1 MAYASLTKRKTINTM
16 NTMAYAS
23 FIIKDNLYNL
33 NNWLTRIRW
42 YQRSWASRY
51 DAKPLSFLVPVSMRI
66 KFLLLMLFKVV
77 IVV

>member
-1 MAYASLTKRKTINTM
+1 M

-33 NNWLTRIRW
+33 NNWLTRISW

-51 DAKPLSFLVPVSMRI
+51 DAKTLRYFLVPASMRI
-66 KFLLLMLFKVV
+66 
-77 IVV
+77 

>member
-1 MAYASLTKRKTINTM
+1 
-16 NTMAYAS
+16 MAYAS

-42 YQRSWASRY
+42 HPRSWASRY
-51 DAKPLSFLVPVSMRI
+51 DAKTLRFLLVPVSMRI
-66 KFLLLMLFKVV
+66 KYLLLMLFIVV